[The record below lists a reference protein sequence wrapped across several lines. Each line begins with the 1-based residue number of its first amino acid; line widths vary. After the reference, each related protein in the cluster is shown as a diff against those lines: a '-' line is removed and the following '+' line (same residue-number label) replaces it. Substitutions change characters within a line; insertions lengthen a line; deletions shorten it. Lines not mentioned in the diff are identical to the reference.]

1 MTKSLIYEWAEAD
14 VCAVLREYGLDDSII
29 DDEFLEAVTE
39 QVHVA
44 MDKIYALDAFI
55 EAVLEVATN
64 ERSDKSL

>member
-1 MTKSLIYEWAEAD
+1 MTNSLIYGWTEAD
-14 VCAVLREYGLDDSII
+14 VRAVLREYGLDDSII

-39 QVHVA
+39 QVHAA